1 MSLQLPPFDPH
12 FDPKVHNKYF
22 VRYGLLHA
30 TTKDVYFGCV
40 STAKHK
46 LKSGQ
51 NIYMGC
57 SLVKQTIKMGQ
68 SFFFENN
75 CKKKQSHLDF
85 TADILHLGI
94 MRNFVQEV
102 M

>member
-51 NIYMGC
+51 NIDVGW
-57 SLVKQTIKMGQ
+57 STVKQTIKMGQ
-68 SFFFENN
+68 GIFLRIIA
-75 CKKKQSHLDF
+75 KKQSQLDF
-85 TADILHLGI
+85 TSDILQLGI
-94 MRNFVQEV
+94 YNA
-102 M
+102 